1 MATIVTDKGN
11 IVAELYQDTPGGT
24 NNFVTLA
31 QNGFYDGLTFHRVEP
46 GFVIQGG
53 DPAGDGSGGPGYT
66 IPAEINH
73 LHTKGALAW
82 ARTGDQINP
91 EKNSSGSQF
100 YVTLDATP
108 FLDGGYS
115 VFGQVIEGMDVAEKI
130 AVGDKIQKIEIS
142 EATASLM
149 PTPEPTAAPNPPVAA
164 EGRPLAKLKLEE
176 RSGVYNAAPAVT
188 IDPAKSYAAT
198 IETDKG
204 NIVVELDSK
213 TAPTTVNN
221 FVLLSNLG
229 FYDGMPVAH
238 VQEGGYLVSW
248 FADQTARQ
256 RCGLH
261 PCAGSRAPTPARSSR
276 ARSACT
282 RSRIPP
288 PG

>member
-1 MATIVTDKGN
+1 M
-11 IVAELYQDTPGGT
+11 Q
-24 NNFVTLA
+24 
-31 QNGFYDGLTFHRVEP
+31 
-46 GFVIQGG
+46 
-53 DPAGDGSGGPGYT
+53 
-66 IPAEINH
+66 
-73 LHTKGALAW
+73 
-82 ARTGDQINP
+82 
-91 EKNSSGSQF
+91 
-100 YVTLDATP
+100 TP

-149 PTPEPTAAPNPPVAA
+149 PTPAPTAAPNPPVAA

-204 NIVVELDSK
+204 NIVVELDPK

-238 VQEGGYLVSW
+238 VQEGSYLVTGSPIKRPDSDVGYTLALE
-248 FADQTARQ
+248 ADAR
-256 RCGLH
+256 
-261 PCAGSRAPTPARSSR
+261 PPARSSR

-282 RSRIPP
+282 RPGSGHRRAHGQRQPVLHLVHARPPRAPSRSTSSAK
-288 PG
+288 